1 MKWNSHNQGRGSEWT
16 KCWLLIQENPAEGAS
31 RRGSCASPLLPWCW
45 QNLMLYL
52 VNVHSDTPAGNL
64 IVDFFHQYPTRPQR
78 FFFFFQQVNT
88 HLVAELQNT
97 TIKYTLIWDIRR
109 HEYGVFES
117 RSDMFQKTGK
127 GKSHYHELLRI
138 SNEMTLTTDNK
149 TLIASS

>member
-78 FFFFFQQVNT
+78 FFFFFSASKHTFGGRTAKYNNQVHVNMRYKKTWIWCFWKSFYVPENREREVTLSWTVT
-88 HLVAELQNT
+88 HFKRNDL
-97 TIKYTLIWDIRR
+97 DHR
-109 HEYGVFES
+109 
-117 RSDMFQKTGK
+117 
-127 GKSHYHELLRI
+127 
-138 SNEMTLTTDNK
+138 
-149 TLIASS
+149 